1 MKLSEV
7 SVKRPVFAAVIS
19 LLLVILGL
27 LAASRLP
34 VRELPDVESPVVSIE
49 TDYLGASADVVETKI
64 TQVIE
69 ERVAGLEGITKIT
82 SQSIDGRSSINLEFD
97 PDRSVDEAANDVRD
111 RVARVSSSLPPEADP
126 PEVGKVDFGAD
137 PIIWLA
143 LSSDTMNVLELTDYA
158 ERELVDRLSVLPGV
172 ARVRM
177 GGARRYAMRVWIDRE
192 ALAARQLTVADV
204 EAALR
209 RENVQLPAGR
219 LESAQRE
226 LTLRTQTG
234 LNTEQDFRE
243 LVIGRGEGG
252 YLVRL
257 GEVADVRLAAENER
271 TRRAQQR
278 RSRHQHRRRA
288 DLEGEHARGGAGRAR
303 GARAHPAGP
312 AAGHAPRGQPR
323 PLGLHRRVDE
333 GGRRGARHRDGLVV
347 LVVIYLFL
355 GNARATLVPAVT
367 IPVSIV
373 AAFIVMAAL
382 GFSINTLTLLGL
394 VLAIGLVV
402 DDAIVVLENI
412 YRRMERGEPALIASV
427 DGSREIGFAVVAT
440 TMVLVTVFLPMSF
453 LQGNVG
459 KLFREF
465 GFTIAAAVAV
475 LGARGVDAHADD
487 DVEAVRRRR
496 APLAHGRARRPL
508 LPTAL
513 RLVRSRAASR
523 DAAAMAGRRRRR
535 SRATALA
542 TVLLRVLPAEL
553 APSEDRGFLQVG
565 LNGPEGASLD
575 YMDRHLRAGRAGR
588 GAPDRDRRRD
598 PVQRPDP
605 GRLRRRG
612 RADERG
618 ARVHAAR
625 ALGRARPLGRPDR
638 AGRARRVEQAA
649 RRARVRERARRLGRG
664 PGLAGA
670 GRAAGHRVRRPR
682 RVARPADAAHGAR
695 TRASRTSSRTTR
707 SASRSSRS
715 PSTAIAPR
723 TSAFRCRPSRARS
736 RRCSARA
743 SSPRSSIATANTT
756 SSCRVA
762 SRTARRRPIST
773 TSTCAPIARASW
785 CRCRTSSG
793 SASSAGPMR
802 LNRFD
807 RLRSITVSAAL
818 VPGYALGDALRY
830 VEDVVEQEMPPSVKL
845 AYDGQSRE
853 FKQSG
858 AQLYWM
864 FVLALVIVF
873 LVLAALFESFLHPF
887 IIITTVPLAI
897 IGALVGLWLYGMSIN
912 VFSQIASIM
921 LVGLAAKNG
930 ILIVEFANQLRDRG
944 LEYTRGGDRGSGDP
958 PAARA
963 DDELLHG
970 VRRAAADARFG
981 RRRRVAQVDR
991 RRRVLRR
998 RDLGAADARRGA
1010 GGVRAGGAQHGLAA
1024 GRRPAARAAP
1034 GQPRARAAGRTGCR
1048 FASCDLTV

>member
-19 LLLVILGL
+19 LMLDILGL
-27 LAASRLP
+27 LAASRLA
-34 VRELPDVESPVVSIE
+34 VRELPDVEAPIVSIE

-82 SQSIDGRSSINLEFD
+82 SQSVDGRSSINLEFD

-111 RVARVSSSLPPEADP
+111 RVARVAGDLPPEAEP
-126 PEVGKVDFGAD
+126 PEVGKVDFGAEAV
-137 PIIWLA
+137 IWLA

-192 ALAARQLTVADV
+192 ALAARQFTVADV

-219 LESAQRE
+219 LESSQRE

-271 TRRAQQR
+271 TVA
-278 RSRHQHRRRA
+278 RSNGVPGISIGVEQISKA
-288 DLEGEHARGGAGRAR
+288 NTLEV
-303 GARAHPAGP
+303 ARAVREERERILPDLPPGTRLEINLDRSMYIDASMKEVVQ
-312 AAGHAPRGQPR
+312 ALAIAM
-323 PLGLHRRVDE
+323 
-333 GGRRGARHRDGLVV
+333 GLVI
-347 LVVIYLFL
+347 VVIYLFL

-412 YRRMERGEPALIASV
+412 YRRMEHGEPALVAAV
-427 DGSREIGFAVVAT
+427 DGSREIGFAVLAT
-440 TMVLVTVFLPMSF
+440 TAVLVAVFLPMSF
-453 LQGNVG
+453 LEGNVG

-465 GFTIAAAVAV
+465 GFTIAAAVAFSALV
-475 LGARGVDAHADD
+475 ALTLTPMMMSKLFAGGAQRSRMAEKVDEFFRRLSAAYDRGL
-487 DVEAVRRRR
+487 RRVM
-496 APLAHGRARRPL
+496 RRPW
-508 LPTAL
+508 
-513 RLVRSRAASR
+513 LVIGATLA
-523 DAAAMAGRRRRR
+523 
-535 SRATALA
+535 ATAVA
-542 TVLLRVLPAEL
+542 AVLLRVLPAEL
-553 APSEDRGFLQVG
+553 APTEDRGFLMIG
-565 LNGPEGASLD
+565 LNGPEGASLE
-575 YMDRHLRAGRAGR
+575 YMDRHLRQVEEIVARERATGEVVRLNGRVPGGFGGVGGQMNEAR
-588 GAPDRDRRRD
+588 GFMLLAPWDERERSADQIAQAIRTEFNRLPGVRAFVNVPGGWGVGGGSPVQVVLQGTEYDDLIEWRDLLMQRMSAYPGLTNVQSNYEERKPQIEVAVDRNRAADLGVSLQTVSRTLETVLGSRIVTTYVDRDREYN
-598 PVQRPDP
+598 VILQ
-605 GRLRRRG
+605 GRV
-612 RADERG
+612 E
-618 ARVHAAR
+618 
-625 ALGRARPLGRPDR
+625 DR
-638 AGRARRVEQAA
+638 ATPTDLDNLY
-649 RRARVRERARRLGRG
+649 VRSDRTGDLVPLANLVRLTE
-664 PGLAGA
+664 L
-670 GRAAGHRVRRPR
+670 
-682 RVARPADAAHGAR
+682 
-695 TRASRTSSRTTR
+695 
-707 SASRSSRS
+707 
-715 PSTAIAPR
+715 
-723 TSAFRCRPSRARS
+723 
-736 RRCSARA
+736 
-743 SSPRSSIATANTT
+743 
-756 SSCRVA
+756 
-762 SRTARRRPIST
+762 
-773 TSTCAPIARASW
+773 
-785 CRCRTSSG
+785 
-793 SASSAGPMR
+793 AGPMR

-818 VPGYALGDALRY
+818 VPGHTLGEALRY
-830 VEDVVEQEMPPSVKL
+830 VEEVVQDEMPPSVKL

-887 IIITTVPLAI
+887 IIITTVPLAV

-912 VFSQIASIM
+912 VFSQIAAIM

-944 LEYTRGGDRGSGDP
+944 LEYRE
-958 PAARA
+958 AVI
-963 DDELLHG
+963 E
-970 VRRAAADARFG
+970 AAAIRLRPVLMTSFCTAFG
-981 RRRRVAQVDR
+981 A
-991 RRRVLRR
+991 LP
-998 RDLGAADARRGA
+998 LM
-1010 GGVRAGGAQHGLAA
+1010 LAA
-1024 GRRPAARAAP
+1024 GAGAESLQSIGVVVFYGVVISVLLTLVVVPVVYALVARNTGSPQAVAQRLEQLRANLEA
-1034 GQPRARAAGRTGCR
+1034 GTGVVRQPPSVG
-1048 FASCDLTV
+1048 